1 MFKRRIHTPSGA
13 CPYNPPK
20 IETSPVVL
28 LAIDTGPLPV
38 GQALPCFA
46 ARGRRCHRR

>member
-1 MFKRRIHTPSGA
+1 MFKRTIHVPTGA

-20 IETSPVVL
+20 IPTSPVVL
-28 LAIDTGPLPV
+28 LAIDTGPLPI

-46 ARGRRCHRR
+46 SRRRRHRR